1 MVEVLRTI
9 EADGL
14 VCELCLDGGR
24 YLFRGPAGSSS
35 MVQGPTSMNG
45 EKLES
50 HWVAFLLSQ
59 GVRVLSHGECVEVD
73 SNNGV
78 RPGVVLSVVNERA
91 LLEYHAPGGTTS
103 LRIVNEVVPDRPVC
117 GGRSVSYWSV
127 PNKWLNDMTER
138 GIEWMGRPQQS
149 PVALPPG
156 QMLVWK
162 RVRAEL
168 GFGHTVVRP
177 VASMDDNGSFGV
189 VFHGPTLSTSVTS
202 PSDVLSSCGFEPVES
217 KSDGW
222 QTWKYDGG
230 AR

>member
-14 VCELCLDGGR
+14 VCELCLDAGR
-24 YLFRGPAGSSS
+24 YLFTGPTGHSNMGQGPAS
-35 MVQGPTSMNG
+35 MDG
-45 EKLES
+45 ERLES

-59 GVRVLSHGECVEVD
+59 GVRVLSHGERVGVD

-78 RPGVVLSVVNERA
+78 RPGVVLSVISGKA

-103 LRIVNEVVPDRPVC
+103 LRIVNEAVRDRPVS

-138 GIEWMGRPQQS
+138 GIGWLGRPQQS
-149 PVALPPG
+149 PAALSPG

-177 VASMDDNGSFGV
+177 VASMGDNGSFGV
-189 VFHGPTLSTSVTS
+189 VFHGPTLSTSVDS
-202 PSDVLSSCGFEPVES
+202 PSKILSSCGFEPVER
-217 KSDGW
+217 KGDGW

-230 AR
+230 DR